1 MKRIALLLA
10 GSFLLIAN
18 VSLSQGIDDRAVI
31 PVAVTLNSI
40 LRLNVTS
47 GGNIEFNFNTL
58 MDYENGIN
66 TGGLSAAYQTKFNV
80 ASSVN
85 WDVLMYAEDADLIGT
100 DVITDGGNTANTMAL
115 DNIGY
120 SLASEGD
127 PIDNYYFGTGVT
139 GASIRPLVEDTDNL
153 LIGYDGTNTNAGDI
167 YKNSF
172 TINWRCGTA
181 ETGMNTQS
189 ILEQPLAADRYATN
203 VFLILEP
210 TNYVAAP

>member
-18 VSLSQGIDDRAVI
+18 VSFSQAIDDRAVI

-58 MDYENGIN
+58 HDYEYGIR
-66 TGGLSAAYQTKFNV
+66 TSPAYQTKFNV

-85 WDVLMYAEDADLIGT
+85 WDVLIYSEEDNLIGT
-100 DVITDGGNTANTMAL
+100 DLTGGFDGDGLRIGTNVMPV

-120 SLASEGD
+120 YITNDNNIATYNFHGNGD
-127 PIDNYYFGTGVT
+127 LDNPQPLSSTSKVLVGHGTV
-139 GASIRPLVEDTDNL
+139 P
-153 LIGYDGTNTNAGDI
+153 NAGDI
-167 YKNSF
+167 TINGF
-172 TINWRCGTA
+172 TIHWECGTQR
-181 ETGMNTQS
+181 GLMNDES
-189 ILEQPLAADRYATN
+189 ILFQAINADRYATN
-203 VFLILEP
+203 VFLVLEP
-210 TNYVAAP
+210 TSN